1 MIAAAMTQG
10 NVMLRRVFTGH
21 LVALT
26 NKLKQAG
33 VELVDKGSSI
43 RVIGPKTILPVN
55 VETASIPG
63 SHRFAGS
70 VDGAHGAIEWYD
82 AGIGEGVENRS
93 CMCRSSRGWGRI
105 LIQREIPPRLTAWNL
120 FPART

>member
-55 VETASIPG
+55 VERPSIPG
-63 SHRFAGS
+63 SPPICRLSGWRS
-70 VDGAHGAIEWYD
+70 CAIEWYD
-82 AGIGEGVENRS
+82 AGIGEGV
-93 CMCRSSRGWGRI
+93 
-105 LIQREIPPRLTAWNL
+105 
-120 FPART
+120 